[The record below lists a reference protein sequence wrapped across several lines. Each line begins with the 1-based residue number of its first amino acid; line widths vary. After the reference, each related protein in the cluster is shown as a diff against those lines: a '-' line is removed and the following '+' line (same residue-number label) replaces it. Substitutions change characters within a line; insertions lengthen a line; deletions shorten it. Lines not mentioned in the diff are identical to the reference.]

1 MEKKGLSKSI
11 EPFLGKVENLS
22 RVQRI
27 LISSVLFIVV
37 VGAFFYFSYW
47 PKFEAITSLKTE
59 LANIE
64 KKLQTAKR
72 NAADLKK
79 YQAQMQEAEA
89 QFNMAMKKLPEKEE
103 IPSLLTA
110 ISDSGQSVG
119 LDFLLFEP
127 KAEKKKEF
135 YAEIPVA
142 MSVLGDYHNLA
153 SFFDK
158 VARLNRIV
166 NIENIIISR
175 GKSTAKKASSFG
187 SSGSNVLTA
196 TCTAVTYKF
205 IDEPPPTVSK
215 TKKKPKKK
223 RSKKK

>member
-1 MEKKGLSKSI
+1 MEKKGLAKSI

-22 RVQRI
+22 KAQRI
-27 LISSVLFIVV
+27 LISAVLFIVILAV
-37 VGAFFYFSYW
+37 FIYFFYW
-47 PKFEAITSLKTE
+47 PKFEKIASLKAE
-59 LANIE
+59 LTKIE
-64 KKLQTAKR
+64 AKLATAKR
-72 NAADLKK
+72 NAAGLKK
-79 YQAQMQEAEA
+79 FQAKIKEAEA

-110 ISDSGQSVG
+110 ISDSGQAAG

-142 MSVLGDYHNLA
+142 MSLRGDYHNLA
-153 SFFDK
+153 VFFDQ

-166 NIENIIISR
+166 NIENIKMSR
-175 GKSTAKKASSFG
+175 GKKGKNSSASS
-187 SSGSNVLTA
+187 SKALTA

-205 IDEPPPTVSK
+205 IDEPPKKVSK
-215 TKKKPKKK
+215 NKKKK
-223 RSKKK
+223 RRKK